1 MLNYKQIWHGIKP
14 TRWLIKFNLTK
25 LKRHV
30 IRFKVMEGKL
40 FKRSFQG
47 KWMVCI
53 PTKESNR
60 ILSYLNEGEPSRWE
74 KSVAIGFTL
83 GILQAYNAKKCP
95 RLRQEMS
102 RM

>member
-1 MLNYKQIWHGIKP
+1 
-14 TRWLIKFNLTK
+14 
-25 LKRHV
+25 
-30 IRFKVMEGKL
+30 
-40 FKRSFQG
+40 
-47 KWMVCI
+47 MVCI

-83 GILQAYNAKKCP
+83 GILQAYNANKCP